1 MSAGVTT
8 QAVSEVS
15 LARKLAPLLYVPV
28 FLAWYFA
35 LEGRP
40 AGTMTVVGHPWDAL
54 IPFDERWLIGYLAWF
69 PFLIGFIAWLFVVDA
84 RPYREIPRLAFLL
97 ITGMTVCLI
106 AYTLWPTTQVLRPDA
121 YPRPGPL
128 TDFVAALQG
137 FDDPS
142 NVFPSL
148 HVYTSI
154 VVAYCLATSRYVRAT
169 WVRIAAVVLCALIAA
184 STTFLKQHSFLDA
197 VGALALFA
205 ATWGAWRLLGLRPR
219 TAAQA

>member
-1 MSAGVTT
+1 MGRRGDLPPVSAGVTT

-128 TDFVAALQG
+128 TRREDSSPIYRRDECAECRLPAPRRAALMARDG
-137 FDDPS
+137 P
-142 NVFPSL
+142 P
-148 HVYTSI
+148 
-154 VVAYCLATSRYVRAT
+154 RA
-169 WVRIAAVVLCALIAA
+169 V
-184 STTFLKQHSFLDA
+184 
-197 VGALALFA
+197 
-205 ATWGAWRLLGLRPR
+205 
-219 TAAQA
+219 